1 MKIDNFIG
9 KVRNIFKNTNP
20 SLVTHTP
27 EQLEELRDQ
36 LNSLGRE
43 VFYRFRRINYG
54 GCCVY
59 ATMIVRELQRRN
71 IECGGI
77 ATGGNNNF
85 GLPNIDKVR
94 KKIKKHT
101 ASEWSNN
108 GISLNHVAV
117 EFVINGK
124 KYHYDTTGVRLAG
137 SHLHGNLV
145 YKGRFTFAEM
155 QAMSKQGKNCWN
167 NMFDR
172 KNIPAIRVM
181 VEKALRV
188 DKTSRKVL

>member
-27 EQLEELRDQ
+27 EQLEELHNR
-36 LNSLGRE
+36 LNSLGRD
-43 VFYRFRRINYG
+43 VFNRFKRINHG
-54 GCCVY
+54 GCCIY
-59 ATMIVRELQRRN
+59 ATMIVRELQRQN

-77 ATGGNNNF
+77 AIGENNF
-85 GLPNIDKVR
+85 DLPKIDTVR

-101 ASEWSNN
+101 ASEWNNN

-137 SHLHGNLV
+137 SHLHGKLV
-145 YKGRFTFAEM
+145 YEGRFTFAEM
-155 QAMSKQGKNCWN
+155 QTMSKQGKNCWN
-167 NMFDR
+167 HMFDR